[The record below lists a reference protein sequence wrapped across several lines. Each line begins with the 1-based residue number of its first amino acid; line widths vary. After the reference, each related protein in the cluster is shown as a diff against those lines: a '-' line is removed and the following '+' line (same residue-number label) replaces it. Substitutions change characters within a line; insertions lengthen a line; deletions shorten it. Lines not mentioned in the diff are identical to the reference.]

1 MKLSTSLAGVLIG
14 FALTILTIST
24 NSFAQL
30 VPENISGRYDGP
42 ITGFILASSSAP
54 VNSKVK
60 LDLFPDGT
68 LTGTTED
75 GCTLA
80 GKLVDDGSQTDQRSY
95 QYKGEVALT
104 ACKATDYNRSNYTA
118 QFQYGGFA
126 TLTLKTGSV
135 DGSAQLSSTITRT
148 GPVGTALPTPV
159 TPTIGEY
166 TGLWNVAAE
175 SGWGLSL
182 TQGREP
188 TRTPFV
194 TLYVYQGTTPTW
206 FVMSAGVWNDAKTG
220 FTGDL
225 FSAVGVDFADA
236 TFDPTKVTSTKR
248 GTLTMQFSST
258 SAGTLTYTVS
268 VAGQTKT
275 ITKNVTKL
283 VF

>member
-1 MKLSTSLAGVLIG
+1 MKLLISLAS
-14 FALTILTIST
+14 AL
-24 NSFAQL
+24 FG

-42 ITGFILASSSAP
+42 ISGFILASSSVP

-60 LDLFPDGT
+60 IDLFTDGT

-80 GKLVDDGSQTDQRSY
+80 GKLEDDGSQPGQRSY
-95 QYKGEVALT
+95 QYKGTVTLT

-118 QFQYGGFA
+118 QFQSGGFV
-126 TLTLKTGSV
+126 TLTLKTGNA
-135 DGSAQLSSTITRT
+135 DGDAQLSSTITRT
-148 GPVGTALPTPV
+148 GPVGTALPVPE

-166 TGLWNVAAE
+166 TGLWNVATE

-182 TQGREP
+182 TQGKEP

-194 TLYVYQGTTPTW
+194 TLYVYQGSTPTW
-206 FVMSAGVWNDAKTG
+206 FVMSSGVWNDAKTG

-225 FSAVGVDFADA
+225 YSTVGIDFAEA
-236 TFDPTKVTSTKR
+236 TFDSTKVVNTKR

-258 SAGTLTYTVS
+258 SAGTLTYTVL
-268 VAGQTKT
+268 VDGVTKT